1 MDPYMQC
8 RLASQD
14 SIESFSNML
23 MNDNGEKKTRG
34 PTQMREIWGKR
45 DGEKIKITC
54 NDFGQ
59 PYDKSASKLSSFI
72 GTLVRDG
79 KNAPINY
86 KTWHEVPAKYKLG
99 MWKIIQEKFEIPPHA
114 KNWTFRTFGR
124 KLRAW
129 KSYLKKTYYLE
140 HLSFEEQKKYK
151 DKRVYDD
158 QWEELIKYWATESAM
173 RKSANNKTSRAEKKY
188 NHTTGTKSFAQ
199 LRALQKKDGASTPTR
214 ATMFKICYSKK
225 DKSITNE
232 KTKEAMLQLQEKE
245 ELIEDASK
253 EKSMNDVFSEVMGKE
268 KHGSVRMYG
277 FGVCPSD
284 VWKDKSTWRRN
295 QNEYVD
301 TLQSEVNDL
310 RSQVQILTKTILSKQ
325 NNGNDISTLQ
335 AINASTLHNKETQ
348 RQLWFSSSAYD
359 TPVVEVGEVVNLKS
373 VTSEPE
379 TIAIGIVLS
388 RDPSKEVGGKKLG
401 SFFSEV
407 IVQVPIKPDEQL
419 IKSYGHFK
427 TIGQVVGAPIA
438 WPTAFVIPRES
449 DTQLGDSML

>member
-1 MDPYMQC
+1 M
-8 RLASQD
+8 
-14 SIESFSNML
+14 
-23 MNDNGEKKTRG
+23 GKTG
-34 PTQMREIWGKR
+34 WRE
-45 DGEKIKITC
+45 DKITC

-59 PYDKSASKLSSFI
+59 PYDNNASKLSSFI

-151 DKRVYDD
+151 DKR
-158 QWEELIKYWATESAM
+158 
-173 RKSANNKTSRAEKKY
+173 RKSAKNKTSRAEKKY

-268 KHGSVRMYG
+268 KHGS
-277 FGVCPSD
+277 
-284 VWKDKSTWRRN
+284 DKSTWRRN

-335 AINASTLHNKETQ
+335 
-348 RQLWFSSSAYD
+348 
-359 TPVVEVGEVVNLKS
+359 VGEVVNLKS

-438 WPTAFVIPRES
+438 WPTAFVIPRKS

>member
-1 MDPYMQC
+1 
-8 RLASQD
+8 
-14 SIESFSNML
+14 
-23 MNDNGEKKTRG
+23 
-34 PTQMREIWGKR
+34 
-45 DGEKIKITC
+45 
-54 NDFGQ
+54 
-59 PYDKSASKLSSFI
+59 
-72 GTLVRDG
+72 
-79 KNAPINY
+79 
-86 KTWHEVPAKYKLG
+86 
-99 MWKIIQEKFEIPPHA
+99 
-114 KNWTFRTFGR
+114 
-124 KLRAW
+124 
-129 KSYLKKTYYLE
+129 
-140 HLSFEEQKKYK
+140 
-151 DKRVYDD
+151 
-158 QWEELIKYWATESAM
+158 
-173 RKSANNKTSRAEKKY
+173 
-188 NHTTGTKSFAQ
+188 
-199 LRALQKKDGASTPTR
+199 
-214 ATMFKICYSKK
+214 MFKICYSKK

-335 AINASTLHNKETQ
+335 PLHYNENATSSPLAINASTLHNKETQ

-379 TIAIGIVLS
+379 TIAIGIILS
-388 RDPSKEVGGKKLG
+388 RDPLKEVGGKKLG
-401 SFFSEV
+401 SFFFEV

-438 WPTAFVIPRES
+438 WPTSFVIPRES

>member
-1 MDPYMQC
+1 MDPYIQC

-34 PTQMREIWGKR
+34 PTQMREIWGKQ
-45 DGEKIKITC
+45 DEEKIKITY

-99 MWKIIQEKFEIPPHA
+99 MWKIIQIEEKFEIPPHA

-124 KLRAW
+124 KLRTW

-140 HLSFEEQKKYK
+140 HLSFVEQKKYK
-151 DKRVYDD
+151 DKR
-158 QWEELIKYWATESAM
+158 
-173 RKSANNKTSRAEKKY
+173 RKSAKNKTSRAEKKY
-188 NHTTGTKSFAQ
+188 NHTTST
-199 LRALQKKDGASTPTR
+199 RKKDGASTPTR

-225 DKSITNE
+225 DKSITND

-253 EKSMNDVFSEVMGKE
+253 EKSMNDVFSKVMGKE

-277 FGVCPSD
+277 FGVFPSD
-284 VWKDKSTWRRN
+284 VWKDKTWRRN

-325 NNGNDISTLQ
+325 NNGNDKSTLQ
-335 AINASTLHNKETQ
+335 AINASALHNKETQ

-379 TIAIGIVLS
+379 TSVIGIVLS
-388 RDPSKEVGGKKLG
+388 RDPSKE
-401 SFFSEV
+401 
-407 IVQVPIKPDEQL
+407 
-419 IKSYGHFK
+419 

-438 WPTAFVIPRES
+438 WLTTFVVPRES
-449 DTQLGDSML
+449 NTQLGDSML